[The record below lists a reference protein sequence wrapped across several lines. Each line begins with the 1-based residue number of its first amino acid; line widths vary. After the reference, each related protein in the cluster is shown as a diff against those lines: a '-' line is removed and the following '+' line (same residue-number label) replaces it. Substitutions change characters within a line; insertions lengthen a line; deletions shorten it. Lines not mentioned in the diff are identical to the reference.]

1 MAGVFIR
8 CCVNSKLA
16 ESFISSLMSGNA
28 CCSCNRFLPM
38 EGGTWSFYTEGPH
51 IELLTYCLQNWLKSE
66 VDFIVPNCC
75 PLFHLQPKL
84 AILLFT
90 NPKTGS
96 IRRPLI
102 SYGYVPIGAVNPHP
116 QQPQRGTRCCR
127 CRTNRRRRVAD
138 HDGGDVTRSR
148 FLPDQQRSQEFPAI
162 PFFFLAPCRQRTS
175 CLRVATS
182 AARRVGSRPPHGGRH
197 GVGGVSVSPSGPTPR
212 PRDPPPPR
220 ATAGVAVHLSP
231 FG

>member
-1 MAGVFIR
+1 M
-8 CCVNSKLA
+8 
-16 ESFISSLMSGNA
+16 
-28 CCSCNRFLPM
+28 
-38 EGGTWSFYTEGPH
+38 
-51 IELLTYCLQNWLKSE
+51 KSE

-84 AILLFT
+84 VILLFT

-162 PFFFLAPCRQRTS
+162 PFFFLRRA
-175 CLRVATS
+175 AS
-182 AARRVGSRPPHGGRH
+182 ARAASASPPARRD
-197 GVGGVSVSPSGPTPR
+197 VSALDRLTVAGMASGASPSPR
-212 PRDPPPPR
+212 PAPPPGHEIRLHRGPR
-220 ATAGVAVHLSP
+220 RGVAVHPSP
-231 FG
+231 FGSLSSVRSGLFVSPVLRFYPDTAARFASPDGVPACCS